1 MSQSPWLW
9 VHVPWSPP
17 ARGAGTGLG
26 KGAEMLSHVY
36 RGLGALL
43 LRILWCRVCLGHIR
57 DGHEVL
63 HPQGARTVGL
73 GAAFQSWQCPS
84 SCAMAL
90 VAASAHGLTLALFFL
105 HQPQGPGHQPAWDC
119 AQCQDA
125 AVRVALAWHR
135 GGPRATESTQAK
147 P

>member
-43 LRILWCRVCLGHIR
+43 LCILWCRVCLGHIR
-57 DGHEVL
+57 DGHGVL

-73 GAAFQSWQCPS
+73 GAAFQS
-84 SCAMAL
+84 
-90 VAASAHGLTLALFFL
+90 
-105 HQPQGPGHQPAWDC
+105 
-119 AQCQDA
+119 
-125 AVRVALAWHR
+125 
-135 GGPRATESTQAK
+135 
-147 P
+147 